1 MSSFQSSVMLRSAL
15 SSILRRGIVKPLQG
29 QHAAAAYCTRV
40 SESGELLSV
49 GGAPLDP
56 NDPEDMIGFFDMV
69 GLFYEKAA
77 QQLEPTLIDTLK
89 GRDPVEVSVIVCPE
103 EKSHILLRRKNEGT
117 GVGFYEEFTICTL
130 SISLWRF

>member
-1 MSSFQSSVMLRSAL
+1 MLRSAL

-77 QQLEPTLIDTLK
+77 QQLEPTLVDTLK
-89 GRDPVEVSVIVCPE
+89 GRDPVEVSVKAWHAE
-103 EKSHILLRRKNEGT
+103 EVKKSFSEEYGI
-117 GVGFYEEFTICTL
+117 FYPC
-130 SISLWRF
+130 SH